1 MSPYRP
7 EPLAGDHSIA
17 LAGQVA
23 VQADEFALLD
33 IEAPASSEPALR
45 VDHPV
50 RAARGNLRLG
60 GDSEL
65 VELLW

>member
-1 MSPYRP
+1 MSPNRP

-23 VQADEFALLD
+23 VQAEEYALLD
-33 IEAPASSEPALR
+33 IEAPPSSEPALR